1 MKIITLFCLGL
12 SFTFTAQANSCL
24 KGQACHHVQK
34 SAHQQLQAKSKL
46 SAQKPSRETLH
57 RGAGHYVVTAKRLN
71 VRGANLL
78 DGRPVGQLAY
88 GENIYVY
95 RFSQG
100 WAMIQFR
107 NEVAWVS
114 GRYLKYQPSDF

>member
-1 MKIITLFCLGL
+1 MKIIMLLCLGL
-12 SFTFTAQANSCL
+12 SFTFSAQANSCL

-34 SAHQQLQAKSKL
+34 SAHHQLQSQAP
-46 SAQKPSRETLH
+46 AQKASRKKLY
-57 RGAGHYVVTAKRLN
+57 RGAGHYVVTAKQLN
-71 VRGANLL
+71 VRGDNLL

-95 RFSQG
+95 RFSRG

>member
-1 MKIITLFCLGL
+1 MKIIMLCCLGL
-12 SFTFTAQANSCL
+12 SFTLTAQANSCL
-24 KGQACHHVQK
+24 KGQACYQVQK
-34 SAHQQLQAKSKL
+34 NAHQS
-46 SAQKPSRETLH
+46 SAQKMSRKKLY

-71 VRGANLL
+71 VRGDNLL

-114 GRYLKYQPSDF
+114 GRYLKYQPYNF